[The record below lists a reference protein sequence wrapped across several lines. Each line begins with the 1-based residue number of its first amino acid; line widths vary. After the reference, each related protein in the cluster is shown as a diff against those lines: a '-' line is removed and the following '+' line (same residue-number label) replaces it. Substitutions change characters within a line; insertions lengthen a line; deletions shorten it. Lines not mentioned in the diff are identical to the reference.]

1 MFINRGYI
9 IMSDAETLCNEIL
22 KLDPSIRFAG
32 VANNM
37 GRLIAA
43 KFRKGLQPLLTREEM
58 ESYTIKAVLRMKT
71 REDYESELGKTIYT
85 YALYEKVKRASIALD
100 SASYSLL
107 MVSFDTAS
115 DHEAIILDKILPIL
129 KRQRLRGAK

>member
-1 MFINRGYI
+1 
-9 IMSDAETLCNEIL
+9 
-22 KLDPSIRFAG
+22 
-32 VANNM
+32 
-37 GRLIAA
+37 
-43 KFRKGLQPLLTREEM
+43 M

-71 REDYESELGKTIYT
+71 REDYESELGKIIYT

-129 KRQRLRGAK
+129 KRQRLRGSK